1 MKNWIPN
8 EKNNLN
14 FHPIFVKVNLKEII
28 DLSVR
33 AETIKL
39 LEKAAKSSHLCDKQE
54 ILGT

>member
-1 MKNWIPN
+1 MK
-8 EKNNLN
+8 KKNLN

-33 AETIKL
+33 AKTIKL